1 MSLAKKITPLISEQD
16 YLDGELSS
24 EIKHEY
30 IDGTVYAMA
39 GTSENH
45 NLISGNIFRKIGNA
59 LENIKSPCKIFVAD
73 MKVRISYKNT
83 NYFYPDVVITCDKHQ
98 HDTKYYKHSPIIIV
112 EVLSSSTRIKDKTS
126 KKLAYFDIPT
136 LQEYVLIEQDV
147 CEITVFRKN
156 TDWQPLF
163 YFLGD
168 SVTFDSIGA
177 TVAVEDI
184 YYQVENEEIVNFLNI
199 KQQPEPDTGL

>member
-30 IDGTVYAMA
+30 IDGAVYAMA

-45 NLISGNIFRKIGNA
+45 NLISGNIFRELGNA
-59 LENIKSPCKIFVAD
+59 LKHLKSPCKVFIED
-73 MKVRISYKNT
+73 MKVREATLGTK
-83 NYFYPDVVITCDKHQ
+83 YFYPDVMVDCDKHQ
-98 HDTKYYKHSPIIIV
+98 HDTVYYKHLPIILV
-112 EVLSSSTRIKDKTS
+112 EVLSSSTRKMDQTT
-126 KKLAYFDIPT
+126 KKQAYLNIPT
-136 LQEYVLIEQDV
+136 LQEYVIIEQKV
-147 CEITVFRKN
+147 CQITVFRKN

-184 YYQVENEEIVNFLNI
+184 YYQVENEEMVNFFKI
-199 KQQPEPDTGL
+199 KQQPEPNTGL